1 MILHLLLVGTF
12 DMSWYFIIPENWA
25 SRQCPGRDLRT
36 CYKMLRDVSIRICL
50 ALGSFHILPPPR
62 YHNMPQKSLFETRT
76 SRIISHISPS
86 SPTTRSTVRWA
97 PWTYASMPQFTK
109 WLTPQETTGDQR
121 DLGSPRR
128 VIGGTAQ
135 HLHDLN
141 ALVVYFVL
149 LSPEAFQFIPENVEV
164 LRAAKAYSRLTW
176 TQCKA
181 RSCNLLQGFDVFF
194 LARLVTG
201 RHYDCSIEPPRPTLW
216 RAMLWIEPAQL
227 HAPAFMW
234 SIDII
239 LWHHWLFSPST
250 VLHFWLA
257 SRKQWCFST
266 GSKTTCGFARVGD
279 GGCHLQASNAINLK
293 YHKALI

>member
-1 MILHLLLVGTF
+1 
-12 DMSWYFIIPENWA
+12 MSWYFIIPENWA

-36 CYKMLRDVSIRICL
+36 CYKILRDVSNGICL

-109 WLTPQETTGDQR
+109 WLTPQEQETTGDHRRPQETTGDHR
-121 DLGSPRR
+121 RPQETTGDLGSPRR

-141 ALVVYFVL
+141 ALVVCFVL

-239 LWHHWLFSPST
+239 LW
-250 VLHFWLA
+250 
-257 SRKQWCFST
+257 
-266 GSKTTCGFARVGD
+266 
-279 GGCHLQASNAINLK
+279 
-293 YHKALI
+293 

>member
-1 MILHLLLVGTF
+1 MF
-12 DMSWYFIIPENWA
+12 
-25 SRQCPGRDLRT
+25 Q
-36 CYKMLRDVSIRICL
+36 
-50 ALGSFHILPPPR
+50 LGSVWPWDPSTSFHHHDTTICHRNRCLKPE
-62 YHNMPQKSLFETRT
+62 HLASSRT
-76 SRIISHISPS
+76 SHLAPPQLDQQFVGPLGRMHPCLS
-86 SPTTRSTVRWA
+86 SRNDSLHRR
-97 PWTYASMPQFTK
+97 
-109 WLTPQETTGDQR
+109 PQETTGDQR

-141 ALVVYFVL
+141 APVVYFVL
-149 LSPEAFQFIPENVEV
+149 LSPEAFQFIPENVKV

-239 LWHHWLFSPST
+239 L
-250 VLHFWLA
+250 
-257 SRKQWCFST
+257 
-266 GSKTTCGFARVGD
+266 
-279 GGCHLQASNAINLK
+279 
-293 YHKALI
+293 